1 MMMMWGGIEGKMGG
15 RKRGVAFAAGN
26 YEARISLFTPRKLNF
41 KWLSPG
47 SLSHRFT
54 DPPLPNMAVFFSIFP
69 QLRISSDLSLCRC
82 P

>member
-1 MMMMWGGIEGKMGG
+1 MMMMMWGGIEGKMGG

-54 DPPLPNMAVFFSIFP
+54 DPPPSQHGCVF
-69 QLRISSDLSLCRC
+69 LYISTATYFIRFVTV
-82 P
+82 